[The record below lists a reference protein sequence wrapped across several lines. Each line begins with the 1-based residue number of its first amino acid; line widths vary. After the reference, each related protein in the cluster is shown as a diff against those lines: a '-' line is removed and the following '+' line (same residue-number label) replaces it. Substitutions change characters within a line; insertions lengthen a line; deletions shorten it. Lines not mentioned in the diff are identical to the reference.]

1 MFFKT
6 IQQYFLSVF
15 RIRTEDADFPFVDIN
30 KNASIR
36 QFSNGEKFAKRYHI
50 PLTPH
55 IMVIQGCLPYT
66 NNPGGNLVH
75 EHNSLELGVVGQ

>member
-1 MFFKT
+1 MHQFVNF
-6 IQQYFLSVF
+6 Q
-15 RIRTEDADFPFVDIN
+15 TE
-30 KNASIR
+30 KKKKKS
-36 QFSNGEKFAKRYHI
+36 YHI

-75 EHNSLELGVVGQ
+75 EHNSLELGGWDNNPLQSIAKSTEHTEKSRRIASPQITAHIF